1 VFVVAS
7 LVQINNKGVK
17 MESELLQIMNE
28 NYNQL
33 LAKGIVR
40 KYNKYGL
47 VYLVA
52 KNKLKINHYVE
63 IL

>member
-1 VFVVAS
+1 
-7 LVQINNKGVK
+7 

-33 LAKGIVR
+33 LAKGIVS

-47 VYLVA
+47 VYLVS
-52 KNKLKINHYVE
+52 KNKLKLNHYGE